1 MADTA
6 FNPDKE
12 RPEEGQKPPV
22 AKGASLTSIAWAQ
35 FRKHPMARIALTVL
49 GIFYFFAAFADFIAP
64 YPEAYINPRSTFQP
78 PTQIRFTDE
87 NGLARPFVY
96 GLEKELDFDT
106 LETTWT
112 VDESQKYPIE
122 LFVRR
127 EAVRERYVPFPVNLI
142 PQGIR
147 QDLGIRP
154 WATLHLFGLSDPSP
168 QANLYLWGSDDL
180 GGDVFSK
187 ILFGARIS
195 LTVGILSAIVTVA
208 IGVFFGGLAG
218 YFGGW
223 VDELIMRFIEALA
236 AIPDLFLLIAL
247 SAIFYPLNLPSSTVF
262 LLIVVVLAM
271 VGWGSVARTVRGQIL
286 SLRERDFAFAAKS
299 LGASNVRIIGLHML
313 PHTLSYLIVYMSLII
328 PSFIIVES
336 VLSFF
341 GLGIQPPSTS
351 WGLMLNT
358 AQRFVGVTGLTDRWW
373 IFLPGVFIF
382 ISVLAWN
389 LLGDGLRDA
398 FDPKSRQ

>member
-12 RPEEGQKPPV
+12 QPQEQKPANV
-22 AKGASLTSIAWAQ
+22 QGASLTSIAWTQ

-64 YPEAYINPRSTFQP
+64 YPEQYINPGSTFQP
-78 PTQIRFTDE
+78 PTQIRFRDE
-87 NGLARPFVY
+87 NGFTRPFIY

-122 LFVRR
+122 LFVNRTG
-127 EAVRERYVPFPVNLI
+127 VRDRYVPFPVNLI
-142 PQGIR
+142 PQGLR
-147 QDLGIRP
+147 RDLGIRP
-154 WATLHLFGLSDPSP
+154 WATLHLFGLAEPTQ

-187 ILFGARIS
+187 ILFGGRIS
-195 LTVGILSAIVTVA
+195 LTIGILSAIVTVA
-208 IGVFFGGLAG
+208 LGMLFGGVAG

-236 AIPDLFLLIAL
+236 AIPGLFLLIAL
-247 SAIFYPLNLPSSTVF
+247 SAIFYPLNLPSSTIF
-262 LLIVVVLAM
+262 LLIVVVLA
-271 VGWGSVARTVRGQIL
+271 VIGWGNVARTVRGQIL
-286 SLRERDFAFAAKS
+286 SLRERDFAYAAKS
-299 LGASNVRIIGLHML
+299 LGASNARIIRLHML
-313 PHTLSYLIVYMSLII
+313 PHTLSYVIVYMSLII

-382 ISVLAWN
+382 ISVMAWN